1 MHGIGKVGVMTAH
14 IAAVLAAK
22 GVKLLLGQSAEVI
35 EQTTEGMVVRL
46 KSGHRLPAQLVVAG
60 VGGRPKNKLAVN
72 AGLEV
77 APRGG
82 IRVNEFLQTT
92 DPDIY
97 AVGDAVEVK
106 DIVSGHRTQTPLAGP
121 ANHQGRIAADNVCE
135 RAARYRGT
143 QGTAILGFFNHTAAM
158 TGASEKALRRTE
170 RPFRKVYV
178 HPIHHAGYY
187 PCAEAMTLKL
197 LFDPITGK
205 ILNAQAVGGAG
216 VDKRIDVLPVAIQWH
231 DGV

>member
-1 MHGIGKVGVMTAH
+1 MMHGIGKVGVMTAH

-22 GVKLLLGQSAEVI
+22 GVKLLPGQSAEVI

-46 KSGHRLPAQLVVAG
+46 KSGHRLPAQLVVEG
-60 VGGRPKNKLAVN
+60 VGARPKNKLAVN

-106 DIVSGHRTQTPLAGP
+106 DTVSGHPTQTPLAGP
-121 ANHQGRIAADNVCE
+121 ANH
-135 RAARYRGT
+135 
-143 QGTAILGFFNHTAAM
+143 
-158 TGASEKALRRTE
+158 
-170 RPFRKVYV
+170 
-178 HPIHHAGYY
+178 
-187 PCAEAMTLKL
+187 
-197 LFDPITGK
+197 
-205 ILNAQAVGGAG
+205 
-216 VDKRIDVLPVAIQWH
+216 
-231 DGV
+231 